1 MLTLD
6 ELKILGDA
14 GLIDKTIVLEYPV
27 STALKGILKYNGCEL
42 DNNGN
47 ITGIPDIQILYSK
60 LYNNGFVEL
69 YNFVGSPTESDY
81 QEELTSKINSFIEE
95 FVENFNNNSF
105 YKSDYDSDPEQLPFN
120 HFELL
125 LFCYN
130 NSVYQYD
137 RYDSGNIRRLLEVNG
152 TINCMDYGFG
162 SSPSVGLNFIFGGDF
177 TQVTMLTNDDQH
189 SVNNVFIFN
198 LDTFEIVTLVG
209 SSTLTDPVH
218 FVSMADKPIVY
229 SNKSN
234 GYSINKWSGSDWNTL
249 DSTGNGEIYS
259 VSNILL
265 HREQIASASGLLVYN
280 GTNFQPF
287 TIPEV
292 SSGDNHLIDDH
303 QHIESIIPVNG
314 TINRFVINF
323 TNSLTSYGLTHY
335 SSTQQ
340 NIITLEIDD
349 TALTAVTVS
358 SRIVPTVG
366 KIIYASS
373 SEDCVYYTN
382 SSSDIS
388 GYGDGLYICEEFF
401 TGGNDVA
408 YSDPKYIIKADINDI
423 KFLSKVLIANT
434 DNSEISNYDNYYRHY
449 YIDNNDTI
457 QYDGSVYENR
467 MPLKIQAM
475 RTLTETLMAVAT
487 SSHKASKLTTSRK
500 ENEGI
505 DKYTFPKVD
514 LIGRWLV
521 QNNWND

>member
-1 MLTLD
+1 MLTLN

-42 DNNGN
+42 DGNGN
-47 ITGIPDIQILYSK
+47 ITAIPDIQILYSK

-69 YNFVGSPTESDY
+69 YNFEGSPTESDY

-95 FVENFNNNSF
+95 FVENFNDNSF
-105 YKSDYDSDPEQLPFN
+105 YKSDYVSDPEQLPSN

-137 RYDSGNIRRLLEVNG
+137 RYVSGNIERLLEVNG

-209 SSTLTDPVH
+209 TTTLTDPVH
-218 FVSMADKPIVY
+218 FVSMVDEPIVY

-234 GYSINKWSGSDWNTL
+234 GYSINKWNGSDWNTL
-249 DSTGNGEIYS
+249 DNAGNGAIYS
-259 VSNILL
+259 VTNNSGFILL

-292 SSGDNHLIDDH
+292 SSGDNRLIDDH
-303 QHIESIIPVNG
+303 QHIDSIVPVIG
-314 TINRFVINF
+314 TYNRVVINF
-323 TNSLTSYGLTHY
+323 TNPLTSYGLTNY
-335 SSTQQ
+335 SSTQH
-340 NIITLEIDD
+340 NVITLEIND
-349 TALTAVTVS
+349 TALTAVTVET
-358 SRIVPTVG
+358 RIVPTTET
-366 KIIYASS
+366 IIYASS
-373 SEDCVYYTN
+373 DEDCVYYTN

-388 GYGDGLYICEEFF
+388 GYGRGLYLCEQFF
-401 TGGNDVA
+401 IGGNDVA

-423 KFLSKVLIANT
+423 KILSKVLIANT

-467 MPLKIQAM
+467 MPLKIHAM
-475 RTLTETLMAVAT
+475 RTLTETL
-487 SSHKASKLTTSRK
+487 K

-521 QNNWND
+521 QNNWNN

>member
-6 ELKILGDA
+6 ELKILGNA
-14 GLIDKTIVLEYPV
+14 GLIDKTLMLEYPV
-27 STALKGILKYNGCEL
+27 ATALKGILKTNGCEF

-47 ITGIPDIQILYSK
+47 ITAVPDIQILYTK
-60 LYNNGFVEL
+60 LYNNGLVDL
-69 YNFVGSPTESDY
+69 YDFEVGPDESQY
-81 QEELTSKINSFIEE
+81 QEELTSKIYTFIED
-95 FVENFNNNSF
+95 FIDNFNDNSF
-105 YKSDYDSDPEQLPFN
+105 YKSNYNSNPEQLPSN

-177 TQVTMLTNDDQH
+177 TQVTMLTNNDQH
-189 SVNNVFIFN
+189 TVNNVFIFD

-209 SSTLTDPVH
+209 TTTLTDPVH

-234 GYSINKWSGSDWNTL
+234 GYNINKWSGSDWNTL
-249 DSTGNGEIYS
+249 DSTGNGVIYS
-259 VSNILL
+259 VSNNGDFILL

-292 SSGDNHLIDDH
+292 SSGDNRLINDH
-303 QHIESIIPVNG
+303 QYIDSIIPVIG
-314 TINRFVINF
+314 VYNRVVINF
-323 TNSLTSYGLTHY
+323 TNPLTSYGLTNY
-335 SSTQQ
+335 SSTQH
-340 NIITLEIDD
+340 NVITLEIDD
-349 TALTAVTVS
+349 SVLTAVTVET
-358 SRIVPTVG
+358 RIVPTTE

-373 SEDCVYYTN
+373 DENCVYYTN
-382 SSSDIS
+382 SSPDIS
-388 GYGDGLYICEEFF
+388 GYGEGLYLCEVFF

-408 YSDPKYIIKADINDI
+408 YGDPKYIIKDIISDI
-423 KFLSKVLIANT
+423 KFLSKFLIANT
-434 DNSEISNYDNYYRHY
+434 DNSEISNYDNYYRH
-449 YIDNNDTI
+449 N
-457 QYDGSVYENR
+457 DGSVYENR

-475 RTLTETLMAVAT
+475 RTLTETL
-487 SSHKASKLTTSRK
+487 K